1 LKLSSVLIVTFV
13 NVVIFSVRDGEEEAQ
28 RKLEREKRRSERQK
42 RQSERQIKR
51 DEYDR
56 KYGATKE
63 K

>member
-1 LKLSSVLIVTFV
+1 VSLLSLDTIV

-28 RKLEREKRRSERQK
+28 RKLEREKRRLERQK
-42 RQSERQIKR
+42 RQSERQKKR